1 MAIHPLTGFVDEI
14 SPELSEQVR
23 VARACGLT
31 GIDVRSVGGVN
42 VLDLT
47 DEQLAE
53 VRQAAADAGLSVQS
67 VGSPVNKVA
76 FSAENRGKEV
86 QKLRRALHA
95 ARILGAKRIRIFSPE
110 VPEGEHEARW
120 SEVLAWMAE
129 HADIARTA
137 HVLLLHENDGRYY
150 GAYPAN
156 AKRMM
161 EALHSPNFRFAFDFA
176 NTVQLGFSPVEDWL
190 PWVLPYTDTIHVK
203 DAVKGTGQV
212 VPAGKGDGQI
222 EEFLKVALQEGWR
235 GTFTMEPHLEVAG
248 SFGGFSGAQL
258 FGAAVRAF
266 RDVIVRAGGTAGW

>member
-1 MAIHPLTGFVDEI
+1 MAIYPLTGFVDEI
-14 SPELSEQVR
+14 SPELSEQVH

-42 VLDLT
+42 VLDLS

-53 VRQAAADAGLSVQS
+53 VRQATTEAGLSVQA

-76 FSAENRGKEV
+76 FSAENRSKEV
-86 QKLRRALHA
+86 QKLRCAIHA

-120 SEVLAWMAE
+120 PEVLAWMTE
-129 HADIARTA
+129 QADMARAA

-156 AKRMM
+156 AKRLM
-161 EALHSPNFRFAFDFA
+161 EALHSPTFRFAFDFA

-222 EEFLKVALQEGWR
+222 EEFVKELLRQDWK

-248 SFGGFSGAQL
+248 HFGGFSGAQL
-258 FGAAVRAF
+258 FETAVQAF
-266 RDVIVRAGGTAGW
+266 RDVIGKAGGTAGW